1 MAMSRRDKDAAIGC
15 AAIVAFVAA
24 VAWLF
29 VRAVRWVI
37 S

>member
-1 MAMSRRDKDAAIGC
+1 MEQRDRDAAIGC
-15 AAIVAFVAA
+15 AAIVALVAA

>member
-1 MAMSRRDKDAAIGC
+1 MEQRDRDAAIGC

-29 VRAVRWVI
+29 VRAVRWVMA
-37 S
+37 